1 MTVQDGGVV
10 AWKARR
16 VAAATR
22 ALTSA
27 QVAEVDTAVY
37 DVIAT
42 LGWSRFE
49 AILDATVKQADP
61 EGARAAEQLAATQR
75 FVAIGRANDHHIR
88 TLIARGTSLDIL
100 SFMAAV
106 NRIAE
111 LLGDEGDPD
120 PIDIRRSKA
129 IGILARPAHALEL
142 LARHQTPRTSEAAQ
156 DGEPDPEGD
165 GHLSSPPHSSLRDDG
180 HRCGCAPRIRLHVHL
195 TDVALRGTD
204 PRAVCRVDGV
214 GPVTAQMVRDW
225 LGRSDIAVTVQPV
238 VLPDPPPVD
247 GYEIRKQS
255 ATPWPPATPSAF
267 TRGRRVLDRPSTWTT
282 PPPTYPWRRAARP
295 VRLVSTRWVRWPEG
309 STGTRR
315 SATSK
320 SGSQSRASTS
330 GAAATAG
337 SGWSPT
343 PAPTLSAEAQEQTP
357 SGKPPHRWPKRH
369 PDRPRL
375 VIGPEGRCATGSTWS
390 TPAPRPSSSCA
401 REHRR
406 YREGMRW
413 TRTITVVDCH
423 AEGESGQVVVGG
435 GAPDPGETVFEK
447 RMFLQDQSDD
457 LRRMILFEPRGAP
470 HHNANILVPSNHPD
484 AQMGYI
490 ILESTEYPAMSG
502 SNTICVATVLLETGI
517 LPMSEPTTEL
527 TLESP
532 AGLITVTCDCRDGK
546 VERVRFVNQ
555 PAFCYY
561 LDAEIE
567 VPDVGRLTVDVAYG
581 GMTYVLVEAARVA
594 IRPNAR

>member
-1 MTVQDGGVV
+1 MFEASLEDQLGVLVAAEANLRARRDADVELLRLALAWADLHADESLPAPVDDIQARRRRLADLVGVRMGGEGTPLVLAHCPAELGAVLETTYTGARHLIADALDLRDRLPRLWMTVQDGGVA

-88 TLIARGTSLDIL
+88 TLIVRGTSLDIL

-165 GHLSSPPHSSLRDDG
+165 GHLSSPPHSSVRDDG

-247 GYEIRKQS
+247 GYEIPQAIRDALAARHPASIYPWSES
-255 ATPWPPATPSAF
+255 AGPAVDLDHSTPYVALAEGGPPGQTGVGNLGPLARREHRHKTFGHIKVRQPVPGVYFWRSRHGWVWLVTNTGTHPLGRGPGADAF
-267 TRGRRVLDRPSTWTT
+267 WRAAAPKAE
-282 PPPTYPWRRAARP
+282 PPPR
-295 VRLVSTRWVRWPEG
+295 
-309 STGTRR
+309 
-315 SATSK
+315 
-320 SGSQSRASTS
+320 Q
-330 GAAATAG
+330 ATAG
-337 SGWSPT
+337 
-343 PAPTLSAEAQEQTP
+343 
-357 SGKPPHRWPKRH
+357 
-369 PDRPRL
+369 PRTG
-375 VIGPEGRCATGSTWS
+375 GPL
-390 TPAPRPSSSCA
+390 
-401 REHRR
+401 R
-406 YREGMRW
+406 YRIDLVHASAKAQLIL
-413 TRTITVVDCH
+413 RT
-423 AEGESGQVVVGG
+423 
-435 GAPDPGETVFEK
+435 
-447 RMFLQDQSDD
+447 
-457 LRRMILFEPRGAP
+457 
-470 HHNANILVPSNHPD
+470 
-484 AQMGYI
+484 
-490 ILESTEYPAMSG
+490 
-502 SNTICVATVLLETGI
+502 
-517 LPMSEPTTEL
+517 
-527 TLESP
+527 
-532 AGLITVTCDCRDGK
+532 
-546 VERVRFVNQ
+546 
-555 PAFCYY
+555 
-561 LDAEIE
+561 
-567 VPDVGRLTVDVAYG
+567 
-581 GMTYVLVEAARVA
+581 
-594 IRPNAR
+594 